1 MTFLE
6 AAQDMFSSIM
16 DKSDFS
22 ETSEN
27 LLTLKKELAEEYIK
41 KMEKEKSDLFLSIG
55 RDSVVDYLMDEGF
68 TDGTHDAVVEQALN
82 SLSWLSWDLKNFRE
96 KLNNAA
102 TEQEIAD
109 LKNQILTP
117 SIESESQFQ
126 ESESTPQDS
135 DLTSEKESSTLEAA
149 NSEETE
155 KSDTRAISSSE
166 KKENLWNIEGFDAT
180 KIQSSPFRRNPK
192 TGVTLCAATAK
203 FNAQQFWLTFPSG
216 NAWDAST
223 TKPTEKEYQSSLPAS
238 KIEERPKRNWSPL
251 SISDFDA
258 MKGVNVADIFPDSKS
273 GYGHR
278 AVAFRDKNGE
288 RMVLDPYI
296 KVAWIASTEP
306 KKLEE
311 YMKSTKVFKS
321 HFYAVG

>member
-6 AAQDMFSSIM
+6 VAQDMFSSIM

-55 RDSVVDYLMDEGF
+55 RDSVVDYLVDEGF
-68 TDGTHDAVVEQALN
+68 TDGIHDTVVEQALN

-126 ESESTPQDS
+126 ESESTPQDP

-149 NSEETE
+149 NSEETT
-155 KSDTRAISSSE
+155 KSATKVIPFSE